1 VPEQSTARIQPLEP
15 GSLSAR
21 AYLALREALI
31 AGNFRP
37 GQRLLLQDLA
47 ARLGTSITPAREAC
61 LRLVSERALELR
73 SGRFVTIPDLTL
85 ARYVEIRTIRLA
97 LEGLAAE
104 LATGRVTDADI
115 AALESIQTRFAV
127 ADRAGDADTAMRLN
141 REFHFMVYRLSGLEM
156 LTGLIE
162 SLWLSMGPI
171 LAVFYTETTN
181 DYVGADEHLNLIEA
195 LRGRDAAGARAAIE
209 QDIRRGGESLINY
222 LTAREIAPAA
232 SAIRPSRR
240 RRS

>member
-1 VPEQSTARIQPLEP
+1 MPEAAKIQPLEP

-21 AYLALREALI
+21 AYLSLREALI
-31 AGNFRP
+31 AGRFRP

-85 ARYVEIRTIRLA
+85 ARYMEIRTIRFA
-97 LEGLAAE
+97 LEGLAAA
-104 LATGRVTDADI
+104 LATERVTDADI
-115 AALESIQTRFAV
+115 TALESMQSSFAA
-127 ADRAGDADTAMRLN
+127 ADRGGDADTAMRLN
-141 REFHFMVYRLSGLEM
+141 REFHFMVYRLSGLET

-181 DYVGADEHLNLIEA
+181 DYVGADEHLNLIDA
-195 LRGRDAAGARAAIE
+195 LRRRDADGARTAIE

-222 LTAREIAPAA
+222 LNAREAVHAA
-232 SAIRPSRR
+232 SVNQPSRR